1 MISLKHPKTGKIL
14 EVDEFW
20 LRYHC
25 RCVECVD
32 ADTKQ
37 RRYNLFDL
45 PAAVKALKLSYKSD
59 QALLLVEWSDGHK
72 ANYDIDNIYNS
83 QLDAL
88 ISRRT
93 SSTIYTP
100 WNRSTI
106 LKHEQNLCF
115 SLSALINN
123 DDVVKSLVTSLVRY
137 GIAFINEVPPTP
149 TMTEL
154 AIRRVFPIMKTFFGE
169 LWTFG
174 DRKDHADTAYTK
186 LYLGSHTDNTYFCDA
201 AGLQA
206 LHCIEHVNGEGGENF
221 FVDGLHVVQELK
233 RENPKAYELLCRVQ
247 VPAEYIEP
255 GQHHRHTAPIIKTD
269 PVTGEFVQI
278 RVNEYD
284 RAIMDTL
291 PQSEMA
297 NFHGSLRALLELIRE
312 EANQWQLKLSP
323 GTIVIFDN
331 WRVLHGRMAYTGQRT
346 MSGAYVQRTDFVSKA
361 RVLGIIE

>member
-1 MISLKHPKTGKIL
+1 MIELRHPETGKIL
-14 EVDEFW
+14 EVDELW

-25 RCVECVD
+25 RCVDCVD

-45 PAAVKALKLSYKSD
+45 PATVKASKLSYKSD
-59 QALLLVEWSDGHK
+59 QQLLVEWSDGHK

-93 SSTIYTP
+93 SSTIHTP
-100 WNRSTI
+100 WNGNTI
-106 LKHEQNLCF
+106 LKHEQNLRF

-137 GIAFINEVPPTP
+137 GIVFIDGVPPTP
-149 TMTEL
+149 TMTEI
-154 AIRRVFPIMKTFFGE
+154 AIRRVFPIMKTIFGE

-186 LYLGSHTDNTYFCDA
+186 IHLGPHTDNTFFCDG

-206 LHCIEHVNGEGGENF
+206 LHCIEHVNGEGGYNF
-221 FVDGLHVVQELK
+221 FLDGLHAVQKLK
-233 RENPKAYELLCRVQ
+233 RENPKAYELLCRAPI
-247 VPAEYIEP
+247 PAEFIEP
-255 GQHHRHTAPIIKTD
+255 GQHHRHTAPIIQTD
-269 PVTGEFVQI
+269 PITGELVRLRI
-278 RVNEYD
+278 NVYD
-284 RAIMDTL
+284 RTTLNTL

-297 NFHGSLRALLELIRE
+297 EFYASMRALLKIVNDG
-312 EANQWQLKLSP
+312 ANQWKFKLNP
-323 GTIVIFDN
+323 GTIVMFDN
-331 WRVLHGRMAYTGQRT
+331 WRMLHGRYAYTGQRT
-346 MSGAYVQRTDFVSKA
+346 MTGAYMQRTDFLSKA